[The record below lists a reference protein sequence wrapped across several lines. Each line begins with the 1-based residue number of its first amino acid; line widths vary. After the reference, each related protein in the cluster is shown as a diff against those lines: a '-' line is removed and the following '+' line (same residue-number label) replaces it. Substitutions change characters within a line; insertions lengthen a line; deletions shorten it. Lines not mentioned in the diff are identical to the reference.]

1 MSRKST
7 KNITLDSH
15 VRCLKIYPTE
25 NTRRNINEL
34 KTIGIKLNKEQ
45 AIHLATILLA
55 ASHEWD
61 LIDITGYRYNKRK
74 SDNTYTLTITSL
86 QNDEIKL
93 TSEDIEEL
101 SALLEK

>member
-7 KNITLDSH
+7 KSITLDSH

-25 NTRRNINEL
+25 NTRKNINEL

-45 AIHLATILLA
+45 AIHLARILLA
-55 ASHEWD
+55 ASNEWE

-86 QNDEIKL
+86 QKDETEPI
-93 TSEDIEEL
+93 SEDVEGF
-101 SALLEK
+101 LL